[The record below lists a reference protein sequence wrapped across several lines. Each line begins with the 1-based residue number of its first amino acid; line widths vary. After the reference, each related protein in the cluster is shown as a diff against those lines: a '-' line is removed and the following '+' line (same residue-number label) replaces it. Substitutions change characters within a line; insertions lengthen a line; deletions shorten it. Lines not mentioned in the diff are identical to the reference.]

1 MAFVLFTKN
10 WPSITVC
17 VNSEVFVL
25 FTANR
30 PLISY
35 WAATI
40 CVVSNSAAALGRS
53 SGHDSVQYCFTV
65 QYLGQCSVQGSVQGS
80 VYWSG
85 Q

>member
-1 MAFVLFTKN
+1 MFTKISPSITVSVKTVVFFLFTKN

-40 CVVSNSAAALGRS
+40 CVVSNTAAAVGREVLS
-53 SGHDSVQYCFTV
+53 TV
-65 QYLGQCSVQGSVQGS
+65 FSTVLLFSI
-80 VYWSG
+80 
-85 Q
+85 